1 MPLQATNNTNS
12 FFGEDLFAGD
22 TDETDEMAA
31 QSKLTTRTLEA
42 TYNKAAKTYTLPK
55 EKFVEVLEELK
66 KLRAEKTQWEK
77 DKAELEGKVTELE
90 SKVKELESQAPKKRK
105 SDKTSRKDEQKE
117 DVNKAINDYVKD
129 VLFRSHKF
137 APPGA
142 KLKACCEHVWKG
154 IKDKLKLD
162 KGPAPLQQ
170 SDFEEIYESTVLA
183 ALSYRRQYVQSRCE
197 LAAKG
202 KKFCVLFFWFC
213 LFYAESI
220 LIYNSFFY

>member
-1 MPLQATNNTNS
+1 M
-12 FFGEDLFAGD
+12 
-22 TDETDEMAA
+22 
-31 QSKLTTRTLEA
+31 
-42 TYNKAAKTYTLPK
+42 
-55 EKFVEVLEELK
+55 
-66 KLRAEKTQWEK
+66 
-77 DKAELEGKVTELE
+77 TELE

-117 DVNKAINDYVKD
+117 DVNKAINDCVKD

-183 ALSYRRQYVQSRCE
+183 ALSYRRQCVQSRCE

-220 LIYNSFFY
+220 LIYNSFFN